1 MLANFRK
8 VLAKPNTLMPETS
21 NKLKDLYFKF
31 AGIPVLALLVL
42 YSYNLIAGAQK
53 VQWNYVN
60 FFSFCFITISLWVI
74 NRQVQ
79 YLIRAKLFKIK
90 STGLRIAT
98 RFGINILITFI
109 ISFVLFRLWNFLLHQ
124 SFYTNTNIAALII
137 ISIFL
142 SVLTG
147 CIYEI
152 VYLNKEKESDII
164 KIERTER
171 SKVQAQ
177 LDGLKNQVDPHFIF
191 NSLNTLSYLISQ
203 NPETARLFNDTL
215 AKVYRYILI
224 KKEKD
229 LVLLKEEIEFASN
242 YFYLLKIRYQDGLKM
257 KIEFDNIITEN
268 YMLPPLSVQIL
279 IENAIKHNHF
289 TEKVPLEIKVSVI
302 PDKVTVSNNR
312 QVKQFEIQSS
322 QIGLKNLAERYMLIT
337 GNNISIQDGKENFI
351 VILPLLKS

>member
-1 MLANFRK
+1 
-8 VLAKPNTLMPETS
+8 MPEIS
-21 NKLKDLYFKF
+21 KKLKDLYYKL
-31 AGIPVLALLVL
+31 AGVPLLALLVL
-42 YSYNLIAGAQK
+42 YSYNLIAGTQQLHWSLA
-53 VQWNYVN
+53 N
-60 FFSFCFITISLWVI
+60 FLSFCFITTSLWI
-74 NRQVQ
+74 ANRRVQ
-79 YLIRAKLFKIK
+79 YLIREKLFTIR
-90 STGLRIAT
+90 STGLRIVT
-98 RFGINILITFI
+98 RFAVNILLTFI
-109 ISFVLFRLWNFLLHQ
+109 ISLVLFRLWNFLLHK
-124 SFYTNTNIAALII
+124 SFYTNANIAALII

-257 KIEFDNIITEN
+257 TISFDNIITEN

-289 TEKVPLEIKVSVI
+289 TDKVPLEIKVGVI
-302 PDKVTVSNNR
+302 PDKVTVTNNR

-337 GNNISIQDGKENFI
+337 GNNISIQDDKENFT
-351 VILPLLKS
+351 VVLPLLKS

>member
-1 MLANFRK
+1 
-8 VLAKPNTLMPETS
+8 MPEIS
-21 NKLKDLYFKF
+21 KKLTDLYYKM
-31 AGIPVLALLVL
+31 AGIPLLALLVL
-42 YSYNLIAGAQK
+42 YVYNLAAGHQK
-53 VQWNYVN
+53 LTWSFLN
-60 FFSFCFITISLWVI
+60 FFSFCIITASLWYV

-79 YLIRAKLFKIK
+79 YFIRKRLFTIK
-90 STGLRIAT
+90 STGLRIIT
-98 RFGINILITFI
+98 RFAVTVVVTFLLTA
-109 ISFVLFRLWNFLLHQ
+109 VLFRLWNQWLYK
-124 SFYTNTNIAALII
+124 SAYNTASIAVLQV

-152 VYLNKEKESDII
+152 VYLNKERESDTI

-203 NPETARLFNDTL
+203 NPDTAKLFNDTL

-242 YFYLLKIRYQDGLKM
+242 YFYLLKIRYQTGLKM
-257 KIEFDNIITEN
+257 TIEFDDIITEN

-289 TEKVPLEIKVSVI
+289 TEKVPLDIKVCVI
-302 PDKVTVSNNR
+302 PDKVTVTNNR
-312 QVKQFEIQSS
+312 NIKQFEIQSS

-337 GNNISIQDGKENFI
+337 GSNIHIQDENEKFT
-351 VILPLLKS
+351 VVLPLLKS

>member
-1 MLANFRK
+1 MTGISKR
-8 VLAKPNTLMPETS
+8 
-21 NKLKDLYFKF
+21 LKDLYYKIV
-31 AGIPVLALLVL
+31 GVPVLALLVI
-42 YSYNLIAGAQK
+42 YSYNLIAGAQR
-53 VQWNYVN
+53 VEWAFTN
-60 FFSFCFITISLWVI
+60 FLAFCFITISLWII

-79 YLIRAKLFKIK
+79 YFIRKQLFTIR
-90 STGLRIAT
+90 STGLRIIT
-98 RFGINILITFI
+98 RFGINILITYVLAFI
-109 ISFVLFRLWNFLLHQ
+109 LFRLWNSYLHR
-124 SFYTNTNIAALII
+124 SSYNNTSIAALQV

-142 SVLTG
+142 SILTG

-203 NPETARLFNDTL
+203 NPETAKLFNDTL

-229 LVLLKEEIEFASN
+229 LVMLKEEIEFASN
-242 YFYLLKIRYQDGLKM
+242 YFYLLKLRYQTGLKM
-257 KIEFDNIITEN
+257 TIEFDDIVTEN

-289 TEKVPLEIKVSVI
+289 TEKLPLDIKVCVI
-302 PDKVTVSNNR
+302 PDKVTVINNR
-312 QVKQFEIQSS
+312 NIKQFEIQSS
-322 QIGLKNLAERYMLIT
+322 QIGLKNLGERYKLIT
-337 GNNISIQDGKENFI
+337 GNSISIKDDKEKFI
-351 VILPLLKS
+351 VVLPLLKS

>member
-1 MLANFRK
+1 MIEISKR
-8 VLAKPNTLMPETS
+8 
-21 NKLKDLYFKF
+21 LKDLYYKI
-31 AGIPVLALLVL
+31 AGVPVLALLVM
-42 YSYNLIAGAQK
+42 YSYNLIATAQK
-53 VQWNYVN
+53 VSWSVIN
-60 FFSFCFITISLWVI
+60 FVCFCFITISLWFI

-79 YLIRAKLFKIK
+79 YFIRKELFKIK
-90 STGLRIAT
+90 STGLRIVT
-98 RFGINILITFI
+98 RFGINIFITFI
-109 ISFVLFRLWNFLLHQ
+109 LSLVLFRLWNRWLYN
-124 SFYTNTNIAALII
+124 SSYNTTSIATLQV

-142 SVLTG
+142 SILTG

-152 VYLNKEKESDII
+152 VYLNKERESDII
-164 KIERTER
+164 KIERTEK

-242 YFYLLKIRYQDGLKM
+242 YFYLLKIRYQAGLKM
-257 KIEFDNIITEN
+257 TIEFDDIITEN

-289 TEKVPLEIKVSVI
+289 TEKVPLDIKVSVI
-302 PDKVTVSNNR
+302 PDKVTVINNR
-312 QVKQFEIQSS
+312 NIKQFEIQSS

-337 GNNISIQDGKENFI
+337 GNNITIKDEKNSFT
-351 VILPLLKS
+351 VVLPLLKS